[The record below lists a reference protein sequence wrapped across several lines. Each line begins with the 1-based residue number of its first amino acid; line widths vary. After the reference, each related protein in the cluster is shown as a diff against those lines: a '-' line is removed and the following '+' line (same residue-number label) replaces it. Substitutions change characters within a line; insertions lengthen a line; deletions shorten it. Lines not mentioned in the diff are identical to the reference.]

1 MKVQTQIN
9 NSTIRNPN
17 SELPRSWRWVRLGEV
32 CSIYPGQHILES
44 DYNRGRVGVGYL
56 TGPADFGET
65 YPSVTKWTE
74 RPKAWCEPGDVLVTV
89 KGAGV
94 GKSNLAPNEQ
104 VAIGRQLMAIRP
116 KPELMEQ
123 RFLYYVVIIHFS
135 KLQAKSVGSTV
146 PGLGRKDIETLEI
159 SLPPFHE
166 QKRIAAKIQELMQ
179 EVERARAACEKQ
191 LEAAKALPAAYLREV
206 FESEEAKKWGKK
218 ILREILIILES
229 GSRPK
234 GGVFDIKEGIPSI
247 GAEHLNSFGRFC
259 LNNIRFIPIEFY
271 QAMKRGKIQKKD
283 VLVVKDGATTGK
295 VSIVGDTFPYEKA
308 GINEHVFRLRGEH
321 SLLDQEFLFW
331 FLYSTTGQSQIQ
343 QEFHGSAQGGINQ
356 KFVDGIS
363 IPIPDLHTQQ
373 RIASELKE
381 KMARVENLRTGIEK
395 QLEAINALPH
405 AILKK
410 SFRGKL

>member
-1 MKVQTQIN
+1 MNVRKK
-9 NSTIRNPN
+9 SKM
-17 SELPRSWRWVRLGEV
+17 SEKMSEIHNANFTLPESWRWVRLGEA

-179 EVERARAACEKQ
+179 EVERARTACEKQ
-191 LEAAKALPAAYLREV
+191 LDAAKALPAAYLRGV
-206 FESEEAKKWGKK
+206 FESEEAKKWERKKLGEVCEVVTGNTPSRNFPENYGAYIPWIKPEDLDREMYVSYSKEYLSELGVTRSRALPAGAVLVSCIGNLGKTAIAGCK
-218 ILREILIILES
+218 LATNQQINSLIPSPQINSEYLYFCCHTLQEALEILAS
-229 GSRPK
+229 
-234 GGVFDIKEGIPSI
+234 
-247 GAEHLNSFGRFC
+247 
-259 LNNIRFIPIEFY
+259 
-271 QAMKRGKIQKKD
+271 
-283 VLVVKDGATTGK
+283 
-295 VSIVGDTFPYEKA
+295 
-308 GINEHVFRLRGEH
+308 
-321 SLLDQEFLFW
+321 
-331 FLYSTTGQSQIQ
+331 STTLKIVNKRI
-343 QEFHGSAQGGINQ
+343 FA
-356 KFVDGIS
+356 S
-363 IPIPDLHTQQ
+363 IEIPLPPLSVQQ
-373 RIASELKE
+373 RIAAELKE
-381 KMARVENLRTGIEK
+381 KMAQIKKLRTSIEK
-395 QLEAINALPH
+395 QLEALDALPQT
-405 AILKK
+405 ILRKA
-410 SFRGKL
+410 FIGEL

>member
-1 MKVQTQIN
+1 MNVRKK
-9 NSTIRNPN
+9 
-17 SELPRSWRWVRLGEV
+17 SEMSEIQNANFTLPESWRWVRLREV

-179 EVERARAACEKQ
+179 EVERARTACEKQ
-191 LEAAKALPAAYLREV
+191 LDAAKALPAAYLRGV
-206 FESEEAKKWGKK
+206 FESEEAKKWERKKLGEVCEVVTGNTPSRNFPENYGAYIPWIKPEDLDREMYVSYSKEHLSELGVTRSRSLPAGAVLVSCIGNLGKTAIAGCK
-218 ILREILIILES
+218 LATNQQINSLIPSPQINSEYLYFCCHTLQETLEILAS
-229 GSRPK
+229 
-234 GGVFDIKEGIPSI
+234 
-247 GAEHLNSFGRFC
+247 
-259 LNNIRFIPIEFY
+259 
-271 QAMKRGKIQKKD
+271 
-283 VLVVKDGATTGK
+283 
-295 VSIVGDTFPYEKA
+295 
-308 GINEHVFRLRGEH
+308 
-321 SLLDQEFLFW
+321 
-331 FLYSTTGQSQIQ
+331 STTLKIV
-343 QEFHGSAQGGINQ
+343 N
-356 KFVDGIS
+356 KS
-363 IPIPDLHTQQ
+363 IFASIEIPLPPLSVQQ
-373 RIASELKE
+373 RIATELKE
-381 KMARVENLRTGIEK
+381 KMAQVEKLRTSIEK
-395 QLEAINALPH
+395 QLEALNALPQ
-405 AILKK
+405 AILRKA
-410 SFRGKL
+410 FRGEL

>member
-1 MKVQTQIN
+1 M
-9 NSTIRNPN
+9 
-17 SELPRSWRWVRLGEV
+17 SEIQNANFTLPESWRWVRLREV

-179 EVERARAACEKQ
+179 EVERARTACEKQ
-191 LEAAKALPAAYLREV
+191 LDAAKALPAAYLRGV
-206 FESEEAKKWGKK
+206 FESEEAKKWERKKLGEVCEVVTGNTPSRNFPENYGAYIPWIKPEDLDREMYVSYSKEYLSELGVTRSRALPAGAVLVSCIGNLGKTAIAGCK
-218 ILREILIILES
+218 LATNQQINSLIPSPQINSEYLYFCCHTLQETLEILAS
-229 GSRPK
+229 
-234 GGVFDIKEGIPSI
+234 
-247 GAEHLNSFGRFC
+247 
-259 LNNIRFIPIEFY
+259 
-271 QAMKRGKIQKKD
+271 
-283 VLVVKDGATTGK
+283 
-295 VSIVGDTFPYEKA
+295 
-308 GINEHVFRLRGEH
+308 
-321 SLLDQEFLFW
+321 
-331 FLYSTTGQSQIQ
+331 STTLKIV
-343 QEFHGSAQGGINQ
+343 N
-356 KFVDGIS
+356 KS
-363 IPIPDLHTQQ
+363 IFASIEIPLPPLSVQQ
-373 RIASELKE
+373 RIATELKE
-381 KMARVENLRTGIEK
+381 KMAQVEKLRTSIEK
-395 QLEAINALPH
+395 QLEALNALPQ
-405 AILKK
+405 AILRKA
-410 SFRGKL
+410 FRGEL